1 MVKIM
6 KKENLEKLFSDE
18 SFIGNVC
25 LSYRHDFG
33 LMNDEDKE
41 KLKFQCKEWM
51 RSIINNFN
59 DEIPLKT
66 QYSKNGLPFMYPHLE
81 EDKIFNTNYDEIE
94 KYAKEHQVVEY
105 GDFGTPKNDNYPE
118 FTFEYDGDIHPTSYD
133 FTFKNAFFRYC
144 WVEPFEKFECGN
156 KTVTRYRTGSYYII
170 FDYEKAGFGD
180 YKLKK

>member
-33 LMNDEDKE
+33 LLNEEDKE

-59 DEIPLKT
+59 DETPLKT

-81 EDKIFNTNYDEIE
+81 EDKIFNDNFDVIE
-94 KYAKEHQVVEY
+94 KYAKEQNNKF
-105 GDFGTPKNDNYPE
+105 GDFGTPKSSNYPV
-118 FTFEYDGDIHPTSYD
+118 FTFEYNGIIHPTYYD
-133 FTFKNAFFRYC
+133 FTFKNALFRYC
-144 WVEPFEKFECGN
+144 WVEPNGTYITSRLPFI
-156 KTVTRYRTGSYYII
+156 RYRTGSYYVI
-170 FDYEKAGFGD
+170 FDYEKEGFGN
-180 YKLKK
+180 YKL

>member
-1 MVKIM
+1 M

-33 LMNDEDKE
+33 IMNEEDKE

-66 QYSKNGLPFMYPHLE
+66 QYSKTGIPFMYPHLE
-81 EDKIFNTNYDEIE
+81 EDKIFNDNFHIIE
-94 KYAKEHQVVEY
+94 KYAKEQDNNKF
-105 GDFGTPKNDNYPE
+105 GDFGTPKSSNYPV
-118 FTFEYDGDIHPTSYD
+118 FIFEYKGVIHPTYYD
-133 FTFKNAFFRYC
+133 FTFKNALFRYC
-144 WVEPFEKFECGN
+144 WVEPIETFRRGTQ
-156 KTVTRYRTGSYYII
+156 TVYRYRTGSYYVI
-170 FDYEKAGFGD
+170 FDYEKEGFGN
-180 YKLKK
+180 YKL